1 MKKLLLVPV
10 ICFLSQIS
18 FGQTNV
24 TAHKKTNSASDPQL
38 AEFKSRHDVVTAKN
52 AQSIESAE
60 YFGYAETLKSYF
72 NNGVIPKETPKS
84 DGTLIKEQYLKV
96 LNDWISKNQY
106 MVKSEYKNSLIK

>member
-10 ICFLSQIS
+10 ICFLSQIL

-24 TAHKKTNSASDPQL
+24 EVQKRTDPTTDPKLAQFKKQHN
-38 AEFKSRHDVVTAKN
+38 DVTSKN
-52 AQSIESAE
+52 TQSIESVE

-72 NNGVIPKETPKS
+72 SNGVIPKETPKS
-84 DGTLIKEQYLKV
+84 DGSLTKDQYLKV

-106 MVKSEYKNSLIK
+106 LVLPERKNSLIK